1 MKKIAIVLLLTMVFG
16 SMVYAGGGKQDSSTA
31 GTTIEYW
38 NGFDPTGSN
47 PLDGQHHI
55 EKYAEYENTHSGVK
69 IVHNMMNYDQTR
81 EKAIVSGQAKT
92 GPDFIHM
99 LGEWVPEF
107 VQMGLITDITSDVKA
122 WADYNAFPAS
132 TWKVASVND
141 KIYGIPSIASTR
153 VLVYREDLLKA
164 AGVAVPKTWTELRD
178 AAKKLTTGNVYGFA
192 FCSSTRA
199 VRGPQEFGVFLYS
212 VNKAELAVQ
221 QSGKW
226 VPGFTVDQAEQ
237 VFQFYYDLMFV
248 DKSVPPY
255 SIGWE
260 WDELDPA
267 FATGT
272 VAMVQDGAWMKG
284 RMAEGVNSSSWKTAP
299 FPYQSNPS
307 TYLEVKVEGIG
318 AFSKNKQATLDFA
331 KWLYGKDNSVYIS
344 QEDNLPARSD
354 ASQSQYWTNDPVWKG
369 TFLETVKDGFTFPA
383 IPMAPVFEASMQ
395 NVQEVL
401 YQRMTPRQSAQD
413 FYNKVKNYLDTEVN
427 N

>member
-1 MKKIAIVLLLTMVFG
+1 MKKIAIVLLLMMVFG
-16 SMVYAGGGKQDSSTA
+16 SMVYAGGGRQDSSTA

-38 NGFDPTGSN
+38 NVFDPAGAN
-47 PLDGQHHI
+47 PLDGKSHE
-55 EKYAEYENTHSGVK
+55 EKYTEYERSHPDVK
-69 IVHNMMNYDQTR
+69 ITHNIMTYDQIR

-92 GPDFIHM
+92 GPDFVHM

-107 VQMGLITDITSDVKA
+107 AQMGLVTDITNNVKA
-122 WADYNAFPAS
+122 WPDYNAFPAS
-132 TWKVASVND
+132 TWKVAAVD
-141 KIYGIPSIASTR
+141 GKIYGIPSVASTR
-153 VLVYREDLLKA
+153 VLLYREDLLKG

-178 AAKKLTTGNVYGFA
+178 AAKRLTKDNVYGFA

-212 VNKAELAVQ
+212 VNKAELAIQ
-221 QSGKW
+221 QGGKW
-226 VPGFTVDQAEQ
+226 APGFTVDQAEQ

-248 DKSVPPY
+248 DKSAPPY

-272 VAMVQDGAWMKG
+272 VAMVQDGAWMKS
-284 RMAEGVNSSSWKTAP
+284 RTEEGVNGSSWKTAP

-318 AFSKNKQATLDFA
+318 NFGKNKPVVVDFA
-331 KWLYGKDNSVYIS
+331 KWLYSKDNAVYIS
-344 QEDNLPARSD
+344 REDNLPARSD
-354 ASQSQYWTNDPVWKG
+354 ASQSPYWTNDPVWKG